1 MLDMNKRNARF
12 LARMGARGVLGQAIK
27 DYADDG
33 HDFFAVSADL
43 AHASGFDRI
52 IREYPEKFVDVGI
65 AEQNLLGVAA
75 GLSASHVP
83 VIATTWAMFASVR
96 VADQVRNFMGYMKH
110 NIKLVGMDS
119 GFTQSR
125 FSYSHSN
132 PPDIAIMRAIPNII
146 ILSPCDGV
154 EIYKALECALA
165 YEGPVY
171 IRLTG
176 GTFLPQIHEDLNFKY
191 KIGKAITLRM
201 GTDVAIISCG
211 AMVKNSLEAAEILE
225 SQGISASVVDM
236 HTIVP
241 LDEQL
246 LDMLQQYKL
255 VVTVEDHLLH
265 GGIGS
270 AVAEYYARA
279 DKHVRQIMLGV
290 DDFYPKP
297 GRVTYTEEVCG
308 LCPDQIAKQ
317 ILNRLR

>member
-12 LARMGARGVLGQAIK
+12 LARMGARGVLGQVIK

-83 VIATTWAMFASVR
+83 VIATTWAMFASAR
-96 VADQVRNFMGYMKH
+96 VADQVRNFMGYMRH

-146 ILSPCDGV
+146 VLSPCDGV
-154 EIYKALECALA
+154 EIYKALECALE

-176 GTFLPQIHEDLNFKY
+176 GTFLPQIHEHFNFKY
-191 KIGKAITLRM
+191 EIGKAITLRP
-201 GTDVAIISCG
+201 GADVVIISCG

-225 SQGISASVVDM
+225 NQGVSASVVDM

-270 AVAEYYARA
+270 AVAEYYAR
-279 DKHVRQIMLGV
+279 DGKQVRQIMLGV

-297 GRVTYTEEVCG
+297 GRVIYTEEVCG
-308 LCPDQIAKQ
+308 LRPDQIVKQ
-317 ILNRLR
+317 ILNRLS